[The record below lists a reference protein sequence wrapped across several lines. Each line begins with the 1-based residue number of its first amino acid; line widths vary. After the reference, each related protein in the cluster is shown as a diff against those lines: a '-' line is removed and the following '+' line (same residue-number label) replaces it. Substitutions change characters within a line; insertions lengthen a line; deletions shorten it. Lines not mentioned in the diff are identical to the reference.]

1 MDPSRFAH
9 RSLEDFERLY
19 VGVGPENYG
28 WYQVK
33 LHVGAKRIYDSGGID
48 ALSRMWRTFAL
59 GPDLLSSILETE
71 VDPEARATRARVASR
86 AGESA
91 TWSIY
96 EAHRSQPVAIGGRSE
111 GVRNR
116 SIRRKPLPW
125 VATGCREERMGRR
138 RSIVPRNGCPS

>member
-9 RSLEDFERLY
+9 RSLEDFERLC

-71 VDPEARATRARVASR
+71 VDPEGRATPCASGFARSRPRTRRTPRSRPTPGHFVFRLHYVA
-86 AGESA
+86 
-91 TWSIY
+91 
-96 EAHRSQPVAIGGRSE
+96 P
-111 GVRNR
+111 
-116 SIRRKPLPW
+116 
-125 VATGCREERMGRR
+125 
-138 RSIVPRNGCPS
+138 